1 LNFENKYSTN
11 TRVERM
17 AASSGEKLNLEN
29 DIKRAIELLEKLQRT
44 EYNAWISRFYFISLL
59 IDL

>member
-1 LNFENKYSTN
+1 
-11 TRVERM
+11 M

-44 EYNAWISRFYFISLL
+44 EYNAWISRFLYINWLL